1 MNTTLYP
8 QGYPAQRLAP
18 ELQLP
23 SYQALIPGAHKGA
36 LMKVLA
42 IFLALAGTQAL
53 AADTGTLLLQGVVT
67 ATNNITV
74 TPNGTNNTSL
84 NITGGES
91 NKLVASV
98 LESSN
103 NLTGYKINAKSAN
116 NSELRN
122 GTSASV
128 KTTYTM
134 SYNGGTA
141 LALTTN
147 YQQLKNVTSLNG
159 LTSNTSNVVVNVAA
173 FAAAPA
179 GTYSDTVTF
188 QIVSNP

>member
-1 MNTTLYP
+1 MKLVFLSFAALTM
-8 QGYPAQRLAP
+8 AQ
-18 ELQLP
+18 
-23 SYQALIPGAHKGA
+23 QAY
-36 LMKVLA
+36 
-42 IFLALAGTQAL
+42 
-53 AADTGTLLLQGVVT
+53 AADTGTLVLQGTVQSQNSIV
-67 ATNNITV
+67 V

-84 NITGGES
+84 DIVGGEN

-98 LESSN
+98 LETSN

-122 GTSASV
+122 STAANV
-128 KTTYTM
+128 KTTYTL

-141 LALTTN
+141 VTLSNN
-147 YQQLKNVTSLNG
+147 YQQLKNVNQLNG
-159 LTSNTSNVVVNVAA
+159 LTSNTSNVVVNVQA

-179 GTYSDTVTF
+179 GAYSDTVTF